1 MKSGIEKVLDTRG
14 VGVVEAMLIILVLAG
29 IAVWLWR

>member
-29 IAVWLWR
+29 IAAWLWR

>member
-1 MKSGIEKVLDTRG
+1 MKNGVEKVLDTRG
-14 VGVVEAMLIILVLAG
+14 IGVVEAMLIILVLAG